1 MGVADH
7 HARVDAAGHLLPLPL
22 DGLPL
27 RDLEEVL
34 QVQDPPQRLRLTL
47 IRESVEA
54 GGEEALINDEE
65 CIDDIIRPV

>member
-1 MGVADH
+1 MADH
-7 HARVDAAGHLLPLPL
+7 NARFDAAGHLLPLPL

-34 QVQDPPQRLRLTL
+34 QVQDPPKRLRL